1 MDVALKTR
9 GINYLNIET
18 WLLFAPPPIKIS
30 GYSLEL
36 SPEVL
41 NLFQSLCLW
50 RLSLVHA
57 PHLISKSNTKNKT
70 AIYLS
75 LSCLMH
81 VKYATVFWKLVVEF
95 EALTTHIANP
105 LHIPVCSEILSCP
118 LYFDYGVY
126 SEMILK

>member
-9 GINYLNIET
+9 GINYLNIES

-50 RLSLVHA
+50 RL
-57 PHLISKSNTKNKT
+57 
-70 AIYLS
+70 
-75 LSCLMH
+75 
-81 VKYATVFWKLVVEF
+81 
-95 EALTTHIANP
+95 
-105 LHIPVCSEILSCP
+105 
-118 LYFDYGVY
+118 
-126 SEMILK
+126 